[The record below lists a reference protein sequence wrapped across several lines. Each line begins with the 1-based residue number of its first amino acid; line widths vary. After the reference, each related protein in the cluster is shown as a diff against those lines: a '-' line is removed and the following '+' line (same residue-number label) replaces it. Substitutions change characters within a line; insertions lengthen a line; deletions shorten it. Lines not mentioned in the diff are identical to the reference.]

1 MNGNDNTSA
10 LEFLSAIFGNKP
22 VNDLICIW
30 QLNKTGPEEAST
42 RHFYADITQAATFA
56 TRQKEAGTDV
66 YFGVATV
73 ATKPR
78 SGRGKH
84 DAMAGIGGIHLD
96 IDVAHPDKRVHKKG
110 NLPPTIDAAVELVNS
125 IELPVSMIVHS
136 GYGIHAYWLF
146 KDFWTF
152 AGDNEA
158 EERAEAAKLI
168 EVWQRMFKW
177 RAAKNKWDVD
187 SVHDLTRVLRIP
199 GTLNYKIAES
209 PVLAAISYLDN
220 DKRYTTADFEGL
232 LDTLRA
238 QLPKEKATSP
248 QARVQASNV
257 TQLKPDIDAPWKR
270 VDITVDDNAD
280 IGAAIFEALTAN
292 SKKFKK
298 TWERKRS
305 DLPDQ
310 SRSSYD
316 MALANLCIVNG
327 LTDQETVNV
336 MIAHRRKYGDPAHRI
351 DYYQRTIFDAASV
364 HRQARE
370 RITAAHA
377 PADDYNILIDQL
389 YTILGFRIEKIEKHL
404 TQPPQFIMYFPGDK
418 YVNLG
423 DVLSLIEQSAFRRQI
438 ANGINHVVPRMKDDL
453 WWPTSQK
460 LLNLAEDRPVAESMT
475 ELGEIKEMLQ
485 QYLDEFLPVEICL
498 MKHRQAA
505 AHAQP
510 AYLDNAICISALS
523 FWKYA
528 KHAFGFKKTKTELM
542 TFLYRIG
549 GERVVHTVRDERGN
563 PKCVSVLSLP
573 AKWTPKNIVKE
584 DDPNA
589 ETDTEEKE

>member
-10 LEFLSAIFGNKP
+10 LEFLSAIFGKKP

-30 QLNKTGPEEAST
+30 QLNKTGPEEVST
-42 RHFYADITQAATFA
+42 RHFYADIPQAATFA

-84 DAMAGIGGIHLD
+84 DAMAGIGGVHLD

-110 NLPPTIDAAVELVNS
+110 NLPPTIDAAIELVHS
-125 IELPVSMIVHS
+125 IELPVSMIVNS

-158 EERAEAAKLI
+158 EERKEAAKLI
-168 EVWQRMFKW
+168 ETWQRMFKW

-199 GTLNYKIAES
+199 GTMNYKIPES
-209 PVLAAISYLDN
+209 PVMSSISFLDN
-220 DKRYTTADFEGL
+220 DRRYTTADFEGL
-232 LDTLRA
+232 LDTLRT
-238 QLPKEKATSP
+238 QLPKAKPTN
-248 QARVQASNV
+248 ARVQATNV
-257 TQLKPDIDAPWKR
+257 TQLKPDIDAPWKQ
-270 VDITVDDNAD
+270 VDIIVDDNAD
-280 IGAAIFEALTAN
+280 IRAATFEALMAN
-292 SKKFKK
+292 SKKFKR
-298 TWERKRS
+298 TWERKRQ

-377 PADDYNILIDQL
+377 PADDYNVLIDHL

-404 TQPPQFIMYFPGDK
+404 TAVPQFIMYFTADK
-418 YVNLG
+418 YINLG
-423 DVLSLIEQSAFRRQI
+423 DALSLLEQSAFRRHI
-438 ANGINHVVPRMKDDL
+438 GNAIGHVVPRMKDDL

-460 LLNLAEDRPVAESMT
+460 LMNLAQDKPVADAMT
-475 ELGEIKEMLQ
+475 ELGEVKEMIE
-485 QYLDEFLPVEICL
+485 QYLDEFLVKEISL
-498 MKHRQAA
+498 TKHRQAA
-505 AHAQP
+505 AHYQP
-510 AYLDNAICISALS
+510 AYLGDAVCISALY
-523 FWKYA
+523 FWRFA

-549 GERVVHTVRDERGN
+549 AERVVHSIRDERGEV
-563 PKCVSVLSLP
+563 KSVSVMSLP
-573 AKWTPKNIVKE
+573 AKYIPKNVVKE

-589 ETDTEEKE
+589 ETDAEEKEGW